1 MGVDSR
7 NFAPLQN
14 TPFEYLYALRWDS
27 MYSLLLKIV
36 RGQLTDFIT
45 DIQQNTEDYI
55 LSVTWYPFN
64 LSYFGV
70 FSNRTLTIGKKTFSD
85 LTYKSVRMKPVIPIA
100 RVPRRSREFNNF
112 LDFAPYTKMTLQ
124 VPFFEKF
131 DIEPR
136 DLYGHYIE
144 VYMAVDLS
152 KNQATCFL
160 YRDNNYLIDSRTV
173 TIGVDIPLGKTNEAE
188 QKRNNVLQTISAIG
202 GAVGVAVGSAT
213 GNPLITGASVG
224 LLTKNITT
232 GLQNNVDRLSGFKGS
247 NGGRDFLTVD
257 KRIILMIEQPQFV
270 KRPSMSLKGK
280 VLNETRTLNTL
291 SGYTECD
298 IVHFEPH
305 DTLMTEEEIDDIITQ
320 LERGVYL

>member
-1 MGVDSR
+1 MGVDTKSY
-7 NFAPLQN
+7 AVMEN
-14 TPFEYLYALRWDS
+14 TPFEYLYALKWNDV
-27 MYSLLLKIV
+27 YSLLLKIV
-36 RGQLTDFIT
+36 RGTLTGFVT

-55 LSVTWYPFN
+55 LGITYYPFN
-64 LSYFGV
+64 LSYFGT
-70 FSNRTLTIGKKTFSD
+70 FQEENLCIGKKVFSD
-85 LTYKSVRMKPVIPIA
+85 LKYKTITMRKVINIGT
-100 RVPRRSREFNNF
+100 VYRRSREFNNF

-131 DIEPR
+131 DIDPR
-136 DLYGHYIE
+136 DVYEHYIE
-144 VYMAVDLS
+144 IYMSVDLA

-160 YRDNNYLIDSRTV
+160 YRDNNYLIDTRSAV
-173 TIGVDIPLGKTNEAE
+173 LGIDIPLGKTNEAE
-188 QKRNNVLQTISAIG
+188 QKRNNLLQTISAIG
-202 GAVGVAVGSAT
+202 SVGGIAVGAVT

-247 NGGRDFLTVD
+247 NGGRDFLSVD
-257 KRIILMIEQPQFV
+257 KRIILMIERPQLI

-280 VLNETRTLNTL
+280 VLNETRALNTL